1 MFDLY
6 GMCEEVAI
14 IGSEGHSALIAENL
28 ELREYVTKVNFIIF
42 KN

>member
-1 MFDLY
+1 
-6 GMCEEVAI
+6 MCEEVAI